1 MRALLVGDLHI
12 ENNKSSIAN
21 SSSFQEVFA
30 TFDLIREKAN
40 EFKPDFII
48 FFGDIFNSPE
58 SISSVVM
65 TIVSEI
71 FTNLSID
78 FTTLF
83 ISGNHDIIDDKI
95 SDIKV
100 GNNYLKIQSNL
111 LSPFSNY
118 PNVVVFNT
126 PKVIK
131 IQPGVEVAFIP
142 FSNNIL
148 QNLDDVNERF
158 SVGSKRILMG
168 HFNYLEYYHTVK
180 ESKDMSTNLPSKE
193 ELIEKYKYDLVLL
206 GHQHDIY
213 ESIID
218 NKLVKYIGSCRNVD
232 FRNSGEFKGL
242 YLFDFD
248 TLNMEYIDNPHT
260 SIYKV
265 FKSFGEVKE
274 YALSNTPEKLAKTKI
289 LYIYN
294 DKKDVIKL
302 SKFKEYFKMLKFQK
316 ANITN
321 NTDNLKGMS
330 AEAIHEFEDLIK
342 NNLMTREKLIEY
354 SLQFKEPH
362 NKDIVLKL
370 FDYI

>member
-30 TFDLIREKAN
+30 TFDLIKETAN
-40 EFKPDFII
+40 ELKPDFII

-71 FTNLSID
+71 FANLSID

-95 SDIKV
+95 LDIKV

-118 PNVVVFNT
+118 SNVVVFNT

-142 FSNNIL
+142 FSNNIV
-148 QNLDDVNERF
+148 QDLDSVDSRF
-158 SVGSKRILMG
+158 SIGSKRILMG
-168 HFNYLEYYHTVK
+168 HFNYLDYYHTVK
-180 ESKDMSTNLPSKE
+180 ENKDISVNLPSKE
-193 ELIEKYKYDLVLL
+193 ELIEKYNYDLVLL
-206 GHQHDIY
+206 GHQHDIH
-213 ESIID
+213 E
-218 NKLVKYIGSCRNVD
+218 NKIHNRLVKYIGSCRNVD

-242 YLFDFD
+242 YLLDFD
-248 TLNMEYIDNPHT
+248 TLNIEYIDNPHT
-260 SIYKV
+260 SIYKI
-265 FKSFGEVKE
+265 FQSFSEVKE
-274 YALSNTPEKLAKTKI
+274 YALSNTPEKLAKTKV

-302 SKFKEYFKMLKFQK
+302 SRFKEYFKMLKFQK
-316 ANITN
+316 ANIA
-321 NTDNLKGMS
+321 NTTDGSKSIS

-354 SLQFKEPH
+354 SFQFKKPY
-362 NKDIVLKL
+362 NKEAVLKL
-370 FDYI
+370 FDYV